1 MLGIVPGVIKKEVS
15 TMEKVKENA
24 VRDFVE
30 MISHSWTWDRMTDEE
45 KRNFHVCVNNL
56 PVNAITGTYNNRWH
70 IINAIYTAYL
80 AGLGYLGGADWR
92 EPEKKEE
99 TEDFHAI
106 RREYLRKITNPH
118 PFIGH
123 PHY

>member
-1 MLGIVPGVIKKEVS
+1 MNKQENRQ
-15 TMEKVKENA
+15 KENA

-30 MISHSWTWDRMTDEE
+30 MISRSWTWGRMTDEE

-56 PVNAITGTYNNRWH
+56 PANAITGTYNNHWH

-92 EPEKKEE
+92 EPPKQEEE
-99 TEDFHAI
+99 TDIHAI
-106 RREYLRKITNPH
+106 RREYLRKITNPR